1 MQRFFDFNF
10 FVSLFMCLTHTHTS
24 TLFFSVVEV
33 INRFLMLTRFG
44 GGGTFWRSVT
54 SLVELT
60 GGTAPLWSSSSPWSA
75 FIAVHNT
82 VFLRAVG
89 KRL

>member
-44 GGGTFWRSVT
+44 GGGGHFGVLSRL
-54 SLVELT
+54 SL
-60 GGTAPLWSSSSPWSA
+60 
-75 FIAVHNT
+75 N
-82 VFLRAVG
+82 
-89 KRL
+89 